1 MNLQDMRR
9 SVANLT
15 DLDPEESSY
24 LDQMTLLLN
33 SAYEEVWSE
42 AVWDF
47 AQKLDFLAM
56 YPDLTSTRTADSLVT
71 TNDGSRVVTFSVAIP
86 ALTFKK
92 DIWEGNVIEIQGREY
107 TILQVN
113 STTELVT
120 TEPIRHP
127 AVAGVSPVTVTG
139 QTDWK
144 IKARFYTLPEDCVQ
158 ILSLAH
164 RDAPV
169 PGSAQAYRQKIW
181 GVANRVEEVAGFDV
195 DRTQDF
201 AEFYVPV
208 PPTIVPPAEEL
219 SQASTSVPLAVNGTF
234 TPGYYYEFCWCFMSP
249 DGTLGPLSKPDVQVV
264 VTDSQNPTYTAYI
277 TLSFTSYDGVLMKN
291 RNVSYTT
298 RGAPE
303 PLEGLRKRVFFNA
316 NLNRKTGERLGEPKW
331 LAVTNGT
338 AVLTDTTSDAN
349 DPITA
354 LDSEAQLVLLYE
366 NGLYP
371 GNPAYNE
378 WDGSHKRI
386 RPWPRVDAYDAQYGD
401 NTIAATRPVAGADYF
416 RRAELRYL
424 AKPQRL
430 RYDTDTPALPW
441 QMHQLIVHK
450 ALVQVYLKSGNMS
463 LANYYEKLVAAAMV
477 KFKAR
482 YLSKEDMVWQRGRFS
497 SGGTH
502 HMLGHLDYNVT
513 KGS

>member
-1 MNLQDMRR
+1 MNLIEMRR
-9 SVANLT
+9 AIANRT

-33 SAYEEVWSE
+33 TAYEEVWGE

-47 AQKLDFLAM
+47 AQRLSYLPM
-56 YPDLTSTRTADSLVT
+56 YPDLSSERNGDSLVT

-86 ALTFKK
+86 VLTFKK
-92 DIWEGNVIEIQGREY
+92 DIWEGNVVEIQGREY

-144 IKARFYTLPEDCVQ
+144 IKARYYTLPEDCVQ

-169 PGSAQAYRQKIW
+169 PGSAQGYRQKIW
-181 GVANRVEEVAGFDV
+181 GLANRVEEVAGFDQ

-201 AEFYVPV
+201 AEFYVPI
-208 PPTIVPPAEEL
+208 PPTVVPPAEEL
-219 SQASTSVPLAVNGTF
+219 SQASTNVAADVNGTF
-234 TPGYYYEFCWCFMSP
+234 RHGYYFEFCWCFMSP
-249 DGTLGPLSKPDVQVV
+249 DGTLGPLSKPDVQIVS
-264 VTDSQNPTYTAYI
+264 TDVGNPTYNAYI
-277 TLSFTSYDGVLMKN
+277 TLSFTSYDGILMAN
-291 RNVSYTT
+291 RAVSYAT

-316 NLNRKTGERLGEPKW
+316 NFNRKTGERLGEPKW
-331 LAVTNGT
+331 LSVTNGL
-338 AVLTDTTSDAN
+338 AAPSDTTSNAN
-349 DPITA
+349 DPVIA
-354 LDSEAQLVLLYE
+354 LDSESQIDLLYE
-366 NGLYP
+366 SGLHP
-371 GNPAYNE
+371 GNPEYQE

-386 RPWPRVDAYDAQYGD
+386 RPWPRVDAYDQQYSD
-401 NTIAATRPVAGADYF
+401 NVVAATRPVAGEDYF

-424 AKPQRL
+424 AKPRRL

-441 QMHQLIVHK
+441 QMHQIIVNK
-450 ALVQVYLKSGNMS
+450 ALIQVYLKSNNLS
-463 LANYYEKLVAAAMV
+463 LASYYEKLVDKQMR

-482 YLSKEDMVWQRGRFS
+482 YLSKEDFTWQRGRFNMGDQRS
-497 SGGTH
+497 F
-502 HMLGHLDYNVT
+502 LGNRDYNVT
-513 KGS
+513 LES